1 MHPVAIRDFGADRVV
16 TPPGYRPVR
25 YHGILFVGE
34 GLDPPLQLLLL
45 TRELGRVK
53 TLPYSYHS
61 FTEIKGYPLQNRKIY
76 DNMFLYVLI
85 YCYGDF
91 HAEKISDCISGIHG
105 TFD

>member
-25 YHGILFVGE
+25 FLFRIR
-34 GLDPPLQLLLL
+34 LATQWCWLTNQPPVPNCQ
-45 TRELGRVK
+45 RR
-53 TLPYSYHS
+53 PAAS
-61 FTEIKGYPLQNRKIY
+61 FTKIKGYPLQNRKIY

-91 HAEKISDCISGIHG
+91 HAEKISDCLSGIHG
-105 TFD
+105 AFD